1 MDADI
6 RHRLQSLRKRCG
18 LSIRQLAEKS
28 GVTAGMI
35 SCVERGKSSPSLATL
50 QKILS
55 AMGADLAG
63 FLSGGQGKSEGPA
76 YPREGMRSVS
86 DGERS
91 YTIVFPKSPSVHI
104 EMLDEHTYPAKRRSP
119 YEKLQCDVAGY
130 VLAGSLVLDVKGKHK
145 QTLRPGDAFYIPKG
159 VEHRGY
165 VVEDAPARLITVYH
179 PAKY

>member
-6 RHRLQSLRKRCG
+6 RQRLQSLRSRCG

-35 SCVERGKSSPSLATL
+35 SCIERGKNSPSLATL
-50 QKILS
+50 QKIFASLGTDMAS
-55 AMGADLAG
+55 FFSD
-63 FLSGGQGKSEGPA
+63 SQVKSDGPA
-76 YPREGMRSVS
+76 YPREDMRSVS

-91 YTIVFPKSPSVHI
+91 YTIVFPKSPSMHI
-104 EMLDEHTYPAKRRSP
+104 EMLDEHNYPAKRRPP

-130 VLAGSLVLDVKGKHK
+130 VLSGRLVLDVKGKK
-145 QTLRPGDAFYIPKG
+145 KRTLRPGDAFYIPKG
-159 VEHRGY
+159 LEHRGY
-165 VVEDAPARLITVYH
+165 AEADEPARLITVYH